1 MLDQILQTWRTH
13 NKMNIL
19 LLNSLDDEGLRARPF
34 AKRDGMNTAHQFAH
48 LQNVR
53 HWGVE
58 AHCKEYLGG
67 VVKIEREQ
75 AENKKLLVKSIRDSS
90 AVIETMIRDVLEGK
104 VKFRSFK
111 PGVIVYMG
119 YLISH
124 ESHHRGLIMIS
135 LKQSGIVLDKKIK
148 WGIWEWAKSD

>member
-19 LLNSLDDEGLRARPF
+19 LLNSLDEEGLRARPF
-34 AKRDGMNTAHQFAH
+34 AKRDGMNVAHQFAH
-48 LQNVR
+48 MQNVR